1 MVVIA
6 SCMMALLDEPVYQ
19 KFRAK
24 GKFVADYET
33 ISNMIIATGEIVR
46 IVLTTL
52 LVKEIAEAEETVAK
66 WGILD
71 LLIVLVMAIVQLKL
85 SSVLIFPLLSLS
97 VTMLLIQS
105 GLTNE

>member
-1 MVVIA
+1 
-6 SCMMALLDEPVYQ
+6 
-19 KFRAK
+19 
-24 GKFVADYET
+24 
-33 ISNMIIATGEIVR
+33 MIIASGEIVR
-46 IVLTTL
+46 VILTTI

-71 LLIVLVMAIVQLKL
+71 LLIVLVMAIFQLKL
-85 SSVLIFPLLSLS
+85 SSVFIFPLLSLS